1 MIGKAVNGLMSPD
14 DNTDDFLEDSLDVL
28 QPTLLESSKLV
39 LIVSCYDV
47 HCINV
52 F

>member
-28 QPTLLESSKLV
+28 QPSLFESSKLV
-39 LIVSCYDV
+39 WIES
-47 HCINV
+47 
-52 F
+52 